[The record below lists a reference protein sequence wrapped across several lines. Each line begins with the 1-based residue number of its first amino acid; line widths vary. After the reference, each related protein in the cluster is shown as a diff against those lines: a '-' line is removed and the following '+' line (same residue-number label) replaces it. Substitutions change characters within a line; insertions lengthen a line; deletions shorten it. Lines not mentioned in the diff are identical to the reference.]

1 MQYMKVFTDFLEALE
16 PLGDAE
22 RGRLFTAMLVYVQDG
37 TIPEFRGNERF
48 IWPMAKS
55 QLDRNAEE
63 YRRKCENGAKGGRP
77 RKTEKNL
84 EKPKKTKRNLEK
96 PSKTKK
102 NQEQEQEQEQEQD
115 QDNISPPHIPPAGGW
130 GVPDGPLLSALK
142 AFEEMRKRI
151 KKPMTQRARELLL
164 GNLKKLS
171 SDEGEQ
177 VKILEQSILKGW
189 QDVYPL
195 HDRSEPAGKA
205 TSYDLDLIK
214 AAMMGVPK

>member
-1 MQYMKVFTDFLEALE
+1 MQYMKVFTDFRLALE

-22 RGRLFTAMLVYVQDG
+22 RGRLFMAMLEYAESG
-37 TIPEFRGNERF
+37 TEPDFRGNERF
-48 IWPMAKS
+48 VWPMAKL
-55 QLDRNAEE
+55 QLDRTEKE
-63 YRRKCENGAKGGRP
+63 YRKQVENGRKGGRP
-77 RKTEKNL
+77 
-84 EKPKKTKRNLEK
+84 
-96 PSKTKK
+96 SKTKA
-102 NQEQEQEQEQEQD
+102 NQEEPKETHQNPKKPTKTQRNQD
-115 QDNISPPHIPPAGGW
+115 KEKDKEKDKENISPPHTPPLGGW

-142 AFEEMRKRI
+142 AFEEMRKRV

-195 HDRSEPAGKA
+195 HDRNEPAGKA

-214 AAMMGVPK
+214 SAMMGVPK